1 MLVAIV
7 AFLGVLFLC
16 CVMNRRAQS
25 CVGGVERGTSPAQRY
40 AVVSDHQIRHATVEK
55 FLWEIRHE
63 KPFRFTPR
71 QVAGFTRGYSTRL
84 GAGGFGTVFKGAL
97 PNGLAVAVKVFHA
110 SLE

>member
-16 CVMNRRAQS
+16 CAMNRRAQS

-63 KPFRFTPR
+63 KPFRFTPP